1 VNIFE
6 KLGFLKLH
14 FGTIQSVDEMT
25 VVPILGDDLTK
36 NTSKPENIK
45 FKKTS
50 SYGTMI
56 FENED
61 DSGFG
66 IVPSNVMVISEKA
79 AQDHAMSEVG
89 VIGWHQSKTW
99 SNACC
104 VQQTQGGY
112 LTDQNNEYNVLPLQL
127 RKALLDPTKRA
138 DKDYDKLWGD
148 ITDFLADV
156 PGINSGQG
164 HLEYFFKPFRK
175 ELEDFAAEFEPVEN
189 QIGAVVLFNG
199 HIVGLE
205 IMPTVLY
212 WSTLWKWLIRGCY
225 GAQLLKLKKAGQ
237 LKGSML
243 TLPKLK
249 DNMISEI
256 ESFMIDART
265 NMLRPLDTF
274 SSQLS
279 TPKNTGVQT
288 SIQRLVQIGS
298 GGGDMVYENA
308 KPVYLSAVM

>member
-1 VNIFE
+1 MNIFK
-6 KLGFLKLH
+6 KLGFLKFD

-36 NTSKPENIK
+36 NTSKPENVK

-50 SYGTMI
+50 NYGTMI

-66 IVPSNVMVISEKA
+66 IVPSNLMVISEKA

-89 VIGWHQSKTW
+89 VIGSQESKTW

-112 LTDQNNEYNVLPLQL
+112 LTDQHNEYNVLPLQL
-127 RKALLDPTKRA
+127 RKALLDPSKRA
-138 DKDYDKLWGD
+138 ERDYDKLWND

-156 PGINSGQG
+156 PGIDSGAG

-175 ELEDFAAEFEPVEN
+175 ELENFAAEFEPVEN

-225 GAQLLKLKKAGQ
+225 GAQMLKLKKAGKLQ
-237 LKGSML
+237 GSML
-243 TLPKLK
+243 ALPRLR
-249 DNMISEI
+249 DNIVNEI
-256 ESFMIDART
+256 ETFMIDART
-265 NMLRPLDTF
+265 EMLEPLDTF
-274 SSQLS
+274 TSQLS
-279 TPKNTGVQT
+279 TPKNAGVQT
-288 SIQRLVQIGS
+288 VTQRLVRIGS
-298 GGGDMVYENA
+298 GGGDIIHEDT
-308 KPVYLSAVM
+308 KSVYLSAVI